1 PYNHIHHNTLFKKV
15 KIGRSSSVMSILII
29 EPLTNRRNPPKEE
42 LYLKTLSHKNMTDD
56 IFNWAR
62 YNTNIELEKLKKIK
76 RNNLT
81 FVRTPDINKR
91 RKLIVILDS
100 FNIH

>member
-1 PYNHIHHNTLFKKV
+1 MNEFYSKLEEIINNNNHIPINYTKDKQYINTCKY
-15 KIGRSSSVMSILII
+15 
-29 EPLTNRRNPPKEE
+29 NPPKEE

-56 IFNWAR
+56 MFNWAR

>member
-1 PYNHIHHNTLFKKV
+1 
-15 KIGRSSSVMSILII
+15 
-29 EPLTNRRNPPKEE
+29 
-42 LYLKTLSHKNMTDD
+42 MTDD
-56 IFNWAR
+56 MFNWAR